1 MATWFSSI
9 SLLEAIV
16 FLACVIPYV
25 VKGVKWVI
33 SLIGKQKDRKKAI
46 RAEVLEEIN
55 QETAIQ
61 HRFESGEARM
71 TALEK
76 EEKTIEERLDATERK
91 IDLLMRSDMYA
102 IKREIKNVYD
112 RAMQV
117 GFIDDQELDLL
128 EAQYA
133 IYKEEGGN
141 GWAQEKMRKLRQLP
155 TVAPI
160 DQPDE

>member
-1 MATWFSSI
+1 MAAWFSSI

-33 SLIGKQKDRKKAI
+33 SLVGKQKDRKKAI
-46 RAEVLEEIN
+46 RAEVLEELN

-61 HRFESGEARM
+61 HRFENGEARM

-76 EEKTIEERLDATERK
+76 EEKTIEDRLDATERK

-117 GFIDDQELDLL
+117 GFIDD
-128 EAQYA
+128 
-133 IYKEEGGN
+133 
-141 GWAQEKMRKLRQLP
+141 
-155 TVAPI
+155 
-160 DQPDE
+160 